1 MEARGVEPLSESALT
16 GPSPGA
22 VMFQHS
28 LLAQAHNSAF
38 IVVRLVSRKILDI
51 SALESGARLL
61 NTVALMHVLVTFFRG
76 RRQTIYPDLYSTY
89 TLTQR
94 LFPIVS

>member
-1 MEARGVEPLSESALT
+1 MR
-16 GPSPGA
+16 
-22 VMFQHS
+22 
-28 LLAQAHNSAF
+28 LA
-38 IVVRLVSRKILDI
+38 SRKILDI

-94 LFPIVS
+94 LFPIASYRISNAVALLSLLASYGIFALYHKKLKTVAFH